1 MSDIHLDEVEVYS
14 CCGICKQPAPA
25 RICDPKWVL
34 FEEFLY
40 SYCFVVFSFFL
51 LFLLFPSFC
60 TLFLFFF
67 NGLYLIQHLI
77 KNWFLF
83 TVWKLC

>member
-40 SYCFVVFSFFL
+40 SYCFVVFSFFFTFSAISFIL
-51 LFLLFPSFC
+51 YPFSVFL
-60 TLFLFFF
+60 
-67 NGLYLIQHLI
+67 
-77 KNWFLF
+77 
-83 TVWKLC
+83 